1 MARNRLKQGKAPGPS
16 ASAMSL
22 VHKSRL
28 DKDAKLTHKHS
39 LFEAQLL
46 IQTPQAGLDIFRPN
60 APTDWS
66 PHFSGYKNK
75 RRLSKRMNEKS
86 IWYPLFRGEMEI

>member
-16 ASAMSL
+16 ASATGLIS
-22 VHKSRL
+22 KSRL
-28 DKDAKLTHKHS
+28 DKGAKLVHKHS
-39 LFEAQLL
+39 LFEAQLP
-46 IQTPQAGLDIFRPN
+46 IRTPQAELDTFRPN
-60 APTDWS
+60 APMDWS
-66 PHFSGYKNK
+66 PHFSRYENK